1 MQVTPTEPFTNAA
14 YVPTLLG
21 RLTKDVKAATAT
33 LTPKEARFLV
43 DLYYTMQDERIR
55 QAGQV
60 RSLVASGEPHETISW
75 VLAQSET
82 LERNVRGM
90 LDAYTQHEA
99 TGMGRWAR
107 SQAGIGPVIAA
118 GLVANIDITKAPTV
132 GHIWRFAGLDPT
144 QEWRKGEKRPWNA
157 SLKTLCWKLGESFVK
172 VSGNAEAYYGQV
184 YAQRKLYELGRNER
198 GELASQAEAK
208 LAKAK
213 IGKDTDAYKA
223 YSTGTLPPAHLH
235 ARAKRYAVK
244 LLLAHFHEVA
254 YTRHFGKAPPL
265 PYAIAQAGH
274 AHKIDPPNPDVGL

>member
-1 MQVTPTEPFTNAA
+1 MQVTPTEPFTTAA

-33 LTPKEARFLV
+33 LSVKESRFMV
-43 DLYYTMQDERIR
+43 ELYYQMQDERIR

-107 SQAGIGPVIAA
+107 SIVGIGPVIAA
-118 GLVANIDITKAPTV
+118 GLVANIDITKAPTC

-157 SLKTLCWKLGESFVK
+157 SLKTLVWKLGQSFMKTQNNPNDVYGK
-172 VSGNAEAYYGQV
+172 VYV
-184 YAQRKLYELGRNER
+184 TRKAREQEKN
-198 GELASQAEAK
+198 LAGDFAAQAEAK
-208 LAKAK
+208 LAKVK

-223 YSTGTLPPAHLH
+223 YSTGKLPPAHID
-235 ARAKRYAVK
+235 ARARRYAVK

-265 PYAIAQAGH
+265 PYAISQGGH
-274 AHKIDPPNPDVGL
+274 AHKIDPPNPGVGL